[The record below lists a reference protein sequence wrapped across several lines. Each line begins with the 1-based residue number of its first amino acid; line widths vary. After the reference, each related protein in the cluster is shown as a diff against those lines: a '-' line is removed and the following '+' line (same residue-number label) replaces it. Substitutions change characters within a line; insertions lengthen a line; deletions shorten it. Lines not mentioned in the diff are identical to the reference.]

1 MVKGG
6 FESRDFTFESHDF
19 GFVFFGFEFLEFLVF
34 IIELFLDFRVVFLS
48 PEKLAFILFE
58 STSIIVDLSFHG
70 L

>member
-6 FESRDFTFESHDF
+6 FEGWDFTFESHDF
-19 GFVFFGFEFLEFLVF
+19 GFVFFGFEFFEFLVF
-34 IIELFLDFRVVFLS
+34 IIELFLDFGVVFLS
-48 PEKLAFILFE
+48 PEKLALILFE